1 MATHSLPLFDRE
13 VPTEGLAGTEHHYYD
28 SSPVALTDMVINS
41 DRMPS
46 QLPPM
51 SVQMDGLAVGPI

>member
-1 MATHSLPLFDRE
+1 M
-13 VPTEGLAGTEHHYYD
+13 PTEDLAGTEHHYFD
-28 SSPVALTDMVINS
+28 SSPVALTDVVINS
-41 DRMPS
+41 DGMPS